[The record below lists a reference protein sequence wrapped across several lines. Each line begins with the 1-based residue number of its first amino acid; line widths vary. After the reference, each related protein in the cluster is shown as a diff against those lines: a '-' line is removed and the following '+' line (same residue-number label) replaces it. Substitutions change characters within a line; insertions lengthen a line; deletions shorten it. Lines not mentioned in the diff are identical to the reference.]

1 MLVSITRKF
10 YMIKKHWKDDR
21 FLMVEN
27 DRFDYMY
34 LGNCETR
41 DARSQT

>member
-1 MLVSITRKF
+1 MLLSIAHKF

-34 LGNCETR
+34 SVGGRIKFGET
-41 DARSQT
+41 D